1 MQHLINP
8 VTRTAAVSHQESQE
22 RAMDERGAGRRAQ
35 GAEAPRPPG
44 TTPGLKLPFPP
55 PRLEPACLCHG
66 PSKAEAGRKT
76 PAAPDF

>member
-1 MQHLINP
+1 MRFALNP
-8 VTRTAAVSHQESQE
+8 VTRKAVTHQESGTRQ
-22 RAMDERGAGRRAQ
+22 MDERGAGRRAQ